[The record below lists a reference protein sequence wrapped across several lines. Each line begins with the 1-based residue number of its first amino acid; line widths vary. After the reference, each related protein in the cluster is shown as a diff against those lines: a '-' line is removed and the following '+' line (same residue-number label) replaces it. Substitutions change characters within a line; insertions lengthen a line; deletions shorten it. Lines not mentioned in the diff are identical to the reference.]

1 MQNTENRYRN
11 SINAL
16 LGKVT
21 HMSYSVMFRE
31 AASLGIHPGQVPLC
45 AYLYLHSGCRQKEI
59 AEALRIKPSTVSV
72 SIDRMEKNGLV
83 EKKADRQ
90 NARVMKIYATEKL
103 AECYRTL
110 GQVLG
115 EREKILT
122 GGFTE
127 EEKELLRSY
136 LKRMIGNL
144 EQVQERES
152 SGVCCGQEEL

>member
-1 MQNTENRYRN
+1 MQNAENRYRN
-11 SINAL
+11 SVNAL

-72 SIDRMEKNGLV
+72 SIDRMEKSGLV
-83 EKKADRQ
+83 EKKTDRQ
-90 NARVMKIYATEKL
+90 NARIVKIYATEKL

-110 GQVLG
+110 EKVLE

-136 LKRMIGNL
+136 MKRMVRNL
-144 EQVQERES
+144 EQEREN